1 MFAAEMYVAKIF
13 MVEKLVAKI
22 LDTYS
27 YSSVTHN
34 REKEHL
40 ALFS

>member
-1 MFAAEMYVAKIF
+1 MFAAEMYVAKIS

-22 LDTYS
+22 LDT